1 MRRID
6 AQAHWAR
13 NPAPRPTRIAARRLA
28 LVFLGTLV
36 CIAPAPADPV
46 YKWVDDSGRTRYSD
60 RPPAGGQAQSLDIR
74 VPSYTGPAEV
84 SRVAT
89 AQTGVRIFTTAKCV
103 YCSKAKDFLKKR
115 GVSYTELDVEKD
127 AAAKAEFKALGG
139 RGVPVILVGDQRMD
153 GFNAGRL
160 EGLLKGA
167 GL

>member
-1 MRRID
+1 MNVGRKPLSIRTWTTSGCLTFFLFGALLCAVP
-6 AQAHWAR
+6 AQA
-13 NPAPRPTRIAARRLA
+13 
-28 LVFLGTLV
+28 
-36 CIAPAPADPV
+36 DKV
-46 YKWVDDSGRTRYSD
+46 YKWVDESGRAHFSD
-60 RPPAGGQAQSLDIR
+60 RPPERGRAEELNIKI
-74 VPSYTGPAEV
+74 PSYTGPAEV

-89 AQTGVRIFTTAKCV
+89 AQTGVKIFTTAKCV
-103 YCSKAKDFLKKR
+103 YCKKAKDFLNKR
-115 GVSYTELDVEKD
+115 GASYTELDVEKD